1 MAEAPRKS
9 LLDVVETN
17 LKIINYS
24 TYITRFSYLGE
35 YFHSSE
41 ELQEVMKRIVK
52 ALHGNPDENLV
63 TGLLLIYP
71 KYYIHLL
78 EAPEDVIYMHFKDIC
93 ECKNKDKK
101 FGKAILLPTYHHAYQ
116 RFFIDWFHV
125 YTLAP
130 SLLDKIEKQTLEDI
144 KRQIS
149 NCCLKLYHLCDY
161 LSRAMHDDANDV
173 VEILFNLNEKV
184 PQYLPES
191 TVLEFLLNAKSSVL
205 KTVED
210 YLHIYS
216 DVPFIEFYDGNR
228 IYISL
233 HLLF

>member
-1 MAEAPRKS
+1 
-9 LLDVVETN
+9 
-17 LKIINYS
+17 
-24 TYITRFSYLGE
+24 
-35 YFHSSE
+35 
-41 ELQEVMKRIVK
+41 MKRIVK
-52 ALHGNPDENLV
+52 GLHGNLNENLV

-71 KYYIHLL
+71 RFYIHLL
-78 EAPEDVIYMHFKDIC
+78 EAPEDVIYMHVKGIC
-93 ECKNKDKK
+93 ENKNGEEK
-101 FGKAILLPTYHHAYQ
+101 FGKAIVLPTYHHVNH

-130 SLLDKIEKQTLEDI
+130 SLLERIEKQTLEDI

-149 NCCLKLYHLCDY
+149 NCCMKLYHLCDY
-161 LSRAMHDDANDV
+161 ISRVMRDDANDV

-210 YLHIYS
+210 YLRVYTE
-216 DVPFIEFYDGNR
+216 VPFIEFYDDTIWPATSDNMPRYGALKKCVDR
-228 IYISL
+228 EKGEDPMRKKT
-233 HLLF
+233 